1 MGASKK
7 LTEAEKS
14 KINAYKELEL
24 SNVKIERKL
33 KGLKRLGANYGLKN
47 PGGRPKSTS
56 MRTRNLVIRTAS
68 NKCTSA
74 RAIKSECDLNC
85 SVKTIQRVL
94 KNTPHLKYTKP
105 KRKPAL
111 KPHHIQA
118 RLSWAEKYVSWT
130 DEWKQGV
137 FSDEKKFNLDGPDGL
152 QNYWHDL
159 RKDNVTMMSRN
170 FGGGSVMVW
179 GAFGYKK
186 KSEIVFLN
194 GRQNAAMYQDYRP
207 NEANFLF
214 LPPGL
219 KFCHALYTV

>member
-14 KINAYKELEL
+14 KIDAYKELGL
-24 SNVKIERKL
+24 SNVKIGKKIERSEKVIRNYL
-33 KGLKRLGANYGLKN
+33 RLGANYGLKN

-56 MRTRNLVIRTAS
+56 MHTRNLVIRKAS

-85 SVKTIQRVL
+85 SVRTIQRVL

-118 RLSWAEKYVSWT
+118 RLSWA
-130 DEWKQGV
+130 
-137 FSDEKKFNLDGPDGL
+137 KK
-152 QNYWHDL
+152 
-159 RKDNVTMMSRN
+159 KDDVTMMSRN

-186 KSEIVFLN
+186 KSKIVFLN
-194 GRQNAAMYQDYRP
+194 GRQNAAMYQDVLSNHFIGQMRDKTL
-207 NEANFLF
+207 AQ
-214 LPPGL
+214 GA
-219 KFCHALYTV
+219 KT